1 MIDRD
6 ISEPFR
12 LMPLAYAGASGRC
25 GGRMTSHSYP
35 PSELGS
41 LWTRLGVSAPV
52 DAELRH
58 PLCLVASITNLR
70 QIEEAHG
77 TTCALAVRH
86 FVSERAHALCEERR
100 GSATMSGEHILF
112 VFDALPEPL
121 HNEPLY
127 NSFTANLLDQV
138 LSGLGE
144 RGIPTGP
151 GIVFPTI
158 SVKVVNFG
166 DEPFD
171 IVSAGATRMLHGQ
184 PGSAWRKQ
192 FVEDTEIA
200 EGIFRAIDED
210 RLRFHFE
217 PVCHA
222 SQLRSVDYFEALLC
236 ENVAGTNTRVRVG
249 SLVPALERLGLVRRL
264 DHWVLESI
272 IGMLRDDPYARL
284 GCNISAQSA
293 TLDAWWVST
302 VAVLGEQ
309 PEVARRLTIEI
320 TETAPM
326 TELGEV
332 QEFVH
337 VLRFLG
343 CRVALDDVGGGY
355 CSLTSLLYLNID
367 IAKIDASF
375 IRAARLADSGPA
387 RLQHI
392 VALARTC
399 ASVVV
404 AEGIESEVDARIA
417 CESGA
422 TCLQGYLYS
431 RDVALSYGR
440 FNSGGTN
447 Q

>member
-12 LMPLAYAGASGRC
+12 PWLSPYAGALRRC
-25 GGRMTSHSYP
+25 GGRMIHTYL

-41 LWTRLGVSAPV
+41 LWARLGVGAPV
-52 DAELRH
+52 DPELRH

-70 QIEEAHG
+70 QIEQAHG
-77 TTCALAVRH
+77 STCAVAVRH
-86 FVSERAHALCEERR
+86 FISERAHALCEERR
-100 GSATMSGEHILF
+100 GNATASGEHILF
-112 VFDALPEPL
+112 VFDVLSELPYTD
-121 HNEPLY
+121 PLY
-127 NSFTANLLDQV
+127 NSLTASLLDRV
-138 LSGLGE
+138 LSALGD
-144 RGIPTGP
+144 RTIPTGS

-158 SVKVVNFG
+158 SVKVVNFR

-184 PGSAWRKQ
+184 PGDAWRRQ
-192 FVEDTEIA
+192 FVEDTEVA
-200 EGIFRAIDED
+200 ESIFGAIDGG
-210 RLRFHFE
+210 RLQFHFE

-222 SQLRSVDYFEALLC
+222 NQPSLVDYFEALLC
-236 ENVAGTNTRVRVG
+236 ESMAGTNTRVRVG

-264 DHWVLESI
+264 DRWVVESI
-272 IGMLRDDPYARL
+272 IGMLRDDPHARL

-293 TLDAWWVST
+293 TLDAWWAFTLT
-302 VAVLGEQ
+302 VLSEQ
-309 PEVARRLTIEI
+309 PDIARRFTIEI

-332 QEFVH
+332 QEFVR

-355 CSLTSLLYLNID
+355 CSLTSLLYLDMD

-375 IRAARLADSGPA
+375 VRAARLADNGPV
-387 RLQHI
+387 RLRHI
-392 VALARTC
+392 VALAKTC
-399 ASVVV
+399 ATVVV

-417 CESGA
+417 RESGV
-422 TCLQGYLYS
+422 TCLQGHLYS
-431 RDVALSYGR
+431 KDVALSYGR
-440 FNSGGTN
+440 FNSGGKDR
-447 Q
+447 